1 MDSSTRNELLTQLR
15 LKFNTDATN
24 IYKYYLGL
32 INKANSSTYGLYR
45 FTTIRTYIS
54 SYNTDI
60 AKLKNKYNIDL
71 QAINV
76 TYPPTFS
83 NKKALLIGM
92 NYPGTG
98 YQLSGCINDI
108 NKIEQLLRSSYGFS
122 SILKMH
128 DTSPILPTKINILTQ
143 LALLLSSA
151 KLGDVLFF
159 HYSGHGA
166 QIKDVNG
173 DEVDLKDEVI
183 IPSDYFTTK
192 NVIVDDEIKDV
203 IQKNLKSGVKLFI
216 LMDCCHSGTIFDL
229 KYNFNDDWSSNVNS
243 SSTDTMGEVIL
254 ISGCKDPESTYDTRI
269 TPDYQGSTTYAF
281 LECLKPTITWKQLIT
296 DMRQKLIG
304 IGLSIQVPQIST
316 GRTFDVNS
324 KLII

>member
-32 INKANSSTYGLYR
+32 INKANSSTYGIYR

-60 AKLKNKYNIDL
+60 ARLKNKYNLDL

-76 TYPPTFS
+76 AYPPTLS

-122 SILKMH
+122 SISKMH
-128 DTSPILPTKINILTQ
+128 DTSPILPTKLNILSQ
-143 LALLLSSA
+143 LALLLSTA
-151 KLGDVLFF
+151 KSGDVLFF

-166 QIKDVNG
+166 QIKDVAG
-173 DEVDLKDEVI
+173 DEVDLLDEVI
-183 IPSDYFTTK
+183 IPSDYFTSK
-192 NVIVDDEIKDV
+192 NIITDDEIKGV

-229 KYNFNDDWSSNVNS
+229 KYNFKDDWSSLVNVS
-243 SSTDTMGEVIL
+243 SLDTLGEVIL
-254 ISGCKDPESTYDTRI
+254 ISGCKDPESTYDTNVNSI
-269 TPDYQGSTTYAF
+269 YQGSTTTTF
-281 LECLKPTITWKQLIT
+281 LQCVNSNISWKQLII

-304 IGLSIQVPQIST
+304 MGLSIQVPQIST
-316 GRTFDVNS
+316 GRVFDVNS
-324 KLII
+324 KIII